1 MLYYGPLLAI
11 AEVEQRTLLSFSRR
25 GRVGTYAT
33 TSIYVSVAYLLD
45 GSCLSDGIEG
55 NCKA

>member
-1 MLYYGPLLAI
+1 MDIKRILDMLLWTFTMLYYGPLLAI

-33 TSIYVSVAYLLD
+33 TSI
-45 GSCLSDGIEG
+45 
-55 NCKA
+55 